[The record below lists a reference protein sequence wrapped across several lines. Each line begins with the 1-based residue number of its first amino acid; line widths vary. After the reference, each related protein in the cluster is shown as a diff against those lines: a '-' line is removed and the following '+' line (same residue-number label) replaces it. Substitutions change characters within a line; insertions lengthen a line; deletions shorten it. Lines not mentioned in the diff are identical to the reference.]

1 LDGKLSA
8 EMKMIVCVVLTDFE
22 HRHTFIFFGIMNLV
36 CMPLV
41 WFFYVETAGCSLEE
55 INLLFAH
62 DSILASKNMAEYK
75 RRVAEAGGNKAVAAR
90 RLLDEVDGLT
100 ELDPA
105 RVIPTEVATDT
116 KTDKREVDVVEY

>member
-1 LDGKLSA
+1 MEIIGRVMLTKSKL
-8 EMKMIVCVVLTDFE
+8 
-22 HRHTFIFFGIMNLV
+22 RYTFIFFGVMNLV

-55 INLLFAH
+55 INLLFAS
-62 DSILASKNMAEYK
+62 DSILASKNMAEYE

-90 RLLDEVDGLT
+90 RILDEVDGLT

-105 RVIPTEVATDT
+105 RVIPTEVAIDT
-116 KTDKREVDVVEY
+116 KTEKREVDVVEY

>member
-1 LDGKLSA
+1 MKLAGS
-8 EMKMIVCVVLTDFE
+8 VVLTASK
-22 HRHTFIFFGIMNLV
+22 RRYTFIFFGVMNLV

-55 INLLFAH
+55 INLLFAS
-62 DSILASKNMAEYK
+62 DSILSSKNMAEYE

-105 RVIPTEVATDT
+105 RVIPTEGATDT
-116 KTDKREVDVVEY
+116 KTEKGEVDVVEY